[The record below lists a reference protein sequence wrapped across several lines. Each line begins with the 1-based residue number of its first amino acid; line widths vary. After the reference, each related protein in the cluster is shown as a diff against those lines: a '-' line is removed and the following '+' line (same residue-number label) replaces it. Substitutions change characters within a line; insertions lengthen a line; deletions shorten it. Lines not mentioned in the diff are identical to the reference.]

1 MATKK
6 VIAFSIEIEGK
17 KDIKDV
23 ADLFGLLEKQI
34 KAVNKQLEELN
45 KNTKELSGKGLKQAE
60 TQLNKTGNSAKRLTS
75 FFKTSFDQFEEGNK
89 IVRDLGN
96 GYFEVEKR
104 ISETSK
110 EIKENAQSIGDLVKR
125 NKELKKALEEA
136 DTAAEKIDFQGQTV
150 EVSKLTKEYSEN
162 RNAILAFRKEL
173 RTGTKE
179 ADVQQN
185 SIADLRKRV
194 SDLKKQY
201 IQLTPA
207 QRNALIGP
215 GAKIRRE
222 LIKTTKEL
230 KRQEEKIGDFRR
242 SVGNYEKSLKR
253 VGTAAL
259 KVFGIRGAFE
269 GLRRVGQGLAELV
282 RNGAETNETFA
293 NIQKAAAGFSNV
305 LTNAGTGILN
315 TFGGTIQKVIDNF
328 SFVIFKVSEG
338 FQSVANSGGIIGR
351 IFSGIGQV
359 LQDFP
364 AIWGGAANVISN
376 FVEIVSGKFINF
388 QLQAQSTFL
397 AIKKSLFS
405 LTGADTAEIEARL
418 NVINKQLQDN
428 AKNALSF
435 GRAYAEGFEA
445 VKKEQEEFIKRNEE
459 ETKQREAAEAARE
472 AAQEARK
479 KAQEEEAE
487 RLKQLQ
493 ADREALRQ
501 QLIDE
506 ENARLAIIKDLSKQV
521 IDLEIQ
527 NEEDRTKAAINAEN
541 QRFAELKAT
550 RNANFQSLLDD
561 IVRQEAQIRA
571 LFGDNSQQL
580 ADFEEKTANDLR
592 VIQGKNNEIAEQQE
606 KEHQSNLQAIRDNA
620 AAEELKAKKEF
631 FEIEIEEEDKEAA
644 EREEREAE
652 ESDNRIQKQIENAKA
667 TKAAVLSAVQGVFD
681 GVAQIASIAAEAEQA
696 QFEKAIQD
704 RQDNI
709 DALNEDL
716 QDATGLQKKFLEQQI
731 ENEKKAQEEINKQ
744 AEKARKEAAEGQK
757 AVAIIQAIIN
767 TALAVTQALGSSPPP
782 ASFILAAAAGAAG
795 AVQIASIAAQ
805 KFALGGIA
813 QTGGVLNGPSHE
825 AGGIPFAVGGR
836 VGFEAE
842 GGEAIINKKST
853 SMFKPLLSRINEAG
867 GGVSFQTGGFLGAPV
882 APPTLATAN
891 NQAQQNLDS
900 VLIAFN
906 QQTTAINSRIDRIQV
921 VNSVDDFNS
930 VASQDATLDAETT
943 L

>member
-1 MATKK
+1 MANKK
-6 VIAFSIEIEGK
+6 VIAFQIEIEGK
-17 KDIKDV
+17 KNIKDTT
-23 ADLFGLLEKQI
+23 DLFGLLEKQI

-136 DTAAEKIDFQGQTV
+136 DTAAEKINFKGQTV

-179 ADVQQN
+179 TDVQKN

-230 KRQEEKIGDFRR
+230 KRQEERIGDFRR
-242 SVGNYEKSLKR
+242 SVGNYEKALRR

-282 RNGAETNETFA
+282 SNGAETNKTFA
-293 NIQKAAAGFSNV
+293 SIQQAAAGLSNSARN
-305 LTNAGTGILN
+305 LGTNILETFGTG
-315 TFGGTIQKVIDNF
+315 IQKVIENV
-328 SFVIFKVSEG
+328 SFVIFKVSEA
-338 FQSVANSGGIIGR
+338 FTSAANSGGFLGSIV
-351 IFSGIGQV
+351 SGIGQV
-359 LQDFP
+359 FTDFP
-364 AIWGGAANVISN
+364 AIIGGVSNVFSN
-376 FVEIVSGKFINF
+376 FFVIVGNGLEDIRLK
-388 QLQAQSTFL
+388 AERAFL
-397 AIKKSLFS
+397 SVKNAVLSV
-405 LTGADTAEIEARL
+405 TGADTSEVVARL
-418 NVINKQLQDN
+418 EEINKQLQFN
-428 AKNALSF
+428 AKNALGF
-435 GRAYAEGFEA
+435 GRAYTEGFEA

-459 ETKQREAAEAARE
+459 ETRQREKNEAARE

-487 RLKQLQ
+487 RLKQLN
-493 ADREALRQ
+493 ADREQLRQ
-501 QLIDE
+501 QLIDD
-506 ENARLAIIKDLSKQV
+506 ENARLEIIKDLSKQV
-521 IDLEIQ
+521 IELEIQ
-527 NEEDRTKAAINAEN
+527 NEEDRTEAAIKAEN
-541 QRFAELKAT
+541 ERFKELRAA
-550 RNANFQSLLDD
+550 RNANFQKTIDD
-561 IVRQEAQIRA
+561 AVQREAQIRA
-571 LFGDNSQQL
+571 LFGDNSQEL
-580 ADFEEKTANDLR
+580 KDFEEQTAQSLR
-592 VIQGKNNEIAEQQE
+592 DIQDKNNQIAEAQE
-606 KEHQSNLQAIRDNA
+606 KEHQENLQAIRDNA
-620 AAEELKAKKEF
+620 AKEELEAKKAL
-631 FEIEIEEEDKEAA
+631 FEIEIEEEDKEAL

-652 ESDNRIQKQIENAKA
+652 ESDNRIKRQIENAKA
-667 TKAAVLSAVQGVFD
+667 TKAAVISAVQGVFD
-681 GVAQIASIAAEAEQA
+681 GISQIAAIAAEAEQA
-696 QFEKAIQD
+696 QFQKAIDD
-704 RQDNI
+704 RQKNI
-709 DALNEDL
+709 DSLNEDL

-805 KFALGGIA
+805 KFAFGGIA
-813 QTGGVLNGPSHE
+813 ETGGVLNGPSHA
-825 AGGIPFAVGGR
+825 AGGIPFSVGGR
-836 VGFEAE
+836 LGFEAE

-853 SMFKPLLSRINEAG
+853 EMFKPLLSRINEAG
-867 GGVSFQTGGFLGAPV
+867 GGVSFQTGGLLGAPI
-882 APPTLATAN
+882 APPSVATTT
-891 NQAQQNLDS
+891 NQTQQNFDN
-900 VLIAFN
+900 VLNAFN
-906 QQTTAINSRIDRIQV
+906 EQTTAINNRIDRIQV
-921 VNSVDDFNS
+921 LNSVDDFRS
-930 VASQDATLDAETT
+930 VAAQDQTLDAETT